1 MSKKK
6 IKGSYFKRYNKKE
19 QLWIPHRYILY
30 SYWFEFIKIA
40 HKEKRKIDWK
50 FYRLWGG
57 KKILDVSFR
66 TWYKHNWKKCLAVK
80 TDYDDGKFPMSSKQ
94 VKPEGIRCYIQTYKN
109 KHKDKYEIYDFLVK
123 KGLIKTEKKD
133 GKTIEPR
140 VGETVNRYKRN
151 AEKILDNVCKG
162 IFP

>member
-1 MSKKK
+1 MSKKNT
-6 IKGSYFKRYNKKE
+6 KGSYFKRYNKKE

-40 HKEKRKIDWK
+40 YKEKKKIDWK

-80 TDYDDGKFPMSSKQ
+80 SEYDDGKFPMSSKQ
-94 VKPEGIRCYIQTYKN
+94 VKPDGIRRYITTYKN
-109 KHKDKYEIYDFLVK
+109 KHKDKYEIYDLLVE
-123 KGLIKTEKKD
+123 KGLINTEKKD

-162 IFP
+162 VFP

>member
-40 HKEKRKIDWK
+40 HKEKKKIDWK

-80 TDYDDGKFPMSSKQ
+80 NDYDDGKFPMSSKQ
-94 VKPEGIRCYIQTYKN
+94 VKPDGIRKYIQTYKN
-109 KHKDKYEIYDFLVK
+109 KNKSKNEIYDLLEK
-123 KGLIKTEKKD
+123 KGLINPEKKD
-133 GKTIEPR
+133 PR
-140 VGETVNRYKRN
+140 VGETINGYMKN

>member
-6 IKGSYFKRYNKKE
+6 IKGSYYKRYNKKE

-109 KHKDKYEIYDFLVK
+109 KHKDNYELFEMLVK
-123 KGLIKTEKKD
+123 KGLVDKD
-133 GKTIEPR
+133 NIR

-162 IFP
+162 VFP